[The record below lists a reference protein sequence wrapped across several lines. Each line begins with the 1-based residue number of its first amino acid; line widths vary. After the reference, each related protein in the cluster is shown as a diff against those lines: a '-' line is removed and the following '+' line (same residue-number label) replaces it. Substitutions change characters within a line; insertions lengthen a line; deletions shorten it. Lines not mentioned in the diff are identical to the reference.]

1 MKIIKSVFTPKKKP
15 ATAATEVK
23 SNVLRIYKEEFE
35 VPVMDK
41 MAKERLKR
49 KRDVSLIEPE
59 ENTPVKKTAV
69 KPVEVTTKI
78 NSKPEEL
85 KTKPVVKPESTKS
98 RVTTRSSVK
107 AAEVKTKISTKT
119 EPVMASKPA
128 VVKTEIESKE
138 HPTFTASTTTTRRS
152 SRLSSP
158 VKTESKVLKVP
169 ANNLEILRKSKRS
182 NVAKLDRNSLM
193 VDSSDEEEV
202 DEAFD
207 ISEVSEASE
216 DADELEMIEISENYE
231 EIEDF
236 SDVGESKKM
245 KKIIQVS
252 KKKSSSAKSKKPMMT
267 KKKDASRWE
276 RIKKVLESGGTV
288 EALPGRVDE
297 FDWIKRTVT
306 GLLES
311 SLGGCLCKKTLWFN
325 NSFILCFF

>member
-15 ATAATEVK
+15 ATAVTEIK
-23 SNVLRIYKEEFE
+23 SNVLRIDKEEFE
-35 VPVMDK
+35 VPAMDK

-49 KRDVSLIEPE
+49 KRDISLIEPE
-59 ENTPVKKTAV
+59 EKTPVKKTAV
-69 KPVEVTTKI
+69 KPAEVKTKI
-78 NSKPEEL
+78 NADPEKL
-85 KTKPVVKPESTKS
+85 KNNSVVKPEST
-98 RVTTRSSVK
+98 RLTARSSVK
-107 AAEVKTKISTKT
+107 AAEVKTKISPKT
-119 EPVMASKPA
+119 EPVMASKHA

-138 HPTFTASTTTTRRS
+138 HPTSTTSTTNTRRS

-158 VKTESKVLKVP
+158 VKTESKVLKLP
-169 ANNLEILRKSKRS
+169 ANNSETLRKSKRS
-182 NVAKLDRNSLM
+182 TVTKLDRYSLM
-193 VDSSDEEEV
+193 VESSDEEKA

-216 DADELEMIEISENYE
+216 DADELEMIEISENDE

-236 SDVGESKKM
+236 SDDGDIKK
-245 KKIIQVS
+245 KKKTRQVS
-252 KKKSSSAKSKKPMMT
+252 KKKSKTPMMT

-311 SLGGCLCKKTLWFN
+311 SLGGCLCKKNCGLLVVL
-325 NSFILCFF
+325 SL